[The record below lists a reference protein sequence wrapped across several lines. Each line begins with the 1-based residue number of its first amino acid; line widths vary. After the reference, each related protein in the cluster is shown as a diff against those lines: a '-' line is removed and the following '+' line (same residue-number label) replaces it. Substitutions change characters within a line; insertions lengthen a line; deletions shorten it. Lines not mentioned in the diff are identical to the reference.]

1 MGAST
6 VSIYS
11 SRKKRQV
18 IDPFDWRIESEV
30 PRFLFLYILKTDI
43 DLIPILSYGLFTVY
57 CVQAN
62 TSSFY
67 WITQY

>member
-1 MGAST
+1 MVYGAST

-11 SRKKRQV
+11 SRKRQV

-30 PRFLFLYILKTDI
+30 PRFLSLSLYILKTDI

-67 WITQY
+67 

>member
-30 PRFLFLYILKTDI
+30 PRFLSLLY
-43 DLIPILSYGLFTVY
+43 FE
-57 CVQAN
+57 N
-62 TSSFY
+62 
-67 WITQY
+67 